1 MLRGKK
7 YKIIKSINSFLTIL
21 ILIIMIGT
29 DVYSQENKKYK
40 VCKLLGSALDIGHNF
55 IKIHYKLCPMSRAD
69 PKFTTLFTSHNLS
82 LFKIIKHYVTKTNKS
97 QLIKNLRFL
106 GDNFVVPQVG

>member
-7 YKIIKSINSFLTIL
+7 YKIIKFINSFLTIL

-40 VCKLLGSALDIGHNF
+40 VCKLQGLTPNL
-55 IKIHYKLCPMSRAD
+55 HYSRRWCNMKDCGNRA
-69 PKFTTLFTSHNLS
+69 KAHR
-82 LFKIIKHYVTKTNKS
+82 HYQRKRQEK
-97 QLIKNLRFL
+97 KE
-106 GDNFVVPQVG
+106 

>member
-7 YKIIKSINSFLTIL
+7 YKIIKFVNSFLTIL

-29 DVYSQENKKYK
+29 DVYSRENKKNK

-69 PKFTTLFTSHNLS
+69 PKFTISGYFNL
-82 LFKIIKHYVTKTNKS
+82 IISIEYILSRIV
-97 QLIKNLRFL
+97 
-106 GDNFVVPQVG
+106 